1 MDNQNQKRTKQD
13 QVFGFR
19 VNFEESAQFGVHFLQ
34 NNLDQTEVKPF
45 FHEAQRV
52 GFANFEDQSGVD
64 WKITHNKADNTYT
77 ISRR

>member
-1 MDNQNQKRTKQD
+1 MDEKNKQKKD
-13 QVFGFR
+13 QVHGFR
-19 VNFEESAQFGVHFLQ
+19 VSFEEGDQFGVHFLQ
-34 NNLDQTEVKPF
+34 NNLELDEVKPF

-64 WKITHNKADNTYT
+64 WKITYNRSEGNYT